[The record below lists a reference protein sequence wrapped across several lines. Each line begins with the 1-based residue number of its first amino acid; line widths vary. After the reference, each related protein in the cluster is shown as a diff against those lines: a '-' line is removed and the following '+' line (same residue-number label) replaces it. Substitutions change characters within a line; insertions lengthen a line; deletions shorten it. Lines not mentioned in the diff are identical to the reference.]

1 MRHLVLV
8 LGDQLNRDSA
18 AFDDFDASL
27 DRVWMSETPYETTH
41 VWCHRLRIAFFLAA
55 MRHFRD
61 ALRADGIQVD
71 YAELAPRPE
80 HDRGTTF
87 GERLTLALERER
99 AERLIV
105 VEPGDW
111 RVRDELIAASTR
123 ERIPLEIRPDRTFLC
138 STEDFNDYAGEH
150 RGLPLESFY
159 RWMRKRLKILV
170 EADGSPVGGR
180 WNFDTENR
188 KGFGRRGPA
197 PRPPLTRFVP
207 DATTRDVIDR
217 VERRFHDHPGTLSHF
232 GLPVTRAEALAL
244 LHDFVDH
251 RLADFGTHQ
260 DAMWIGEPFLS
271 HSRLSAALNVK
282 LISAREVIDAVLAA
296 ARERDLPLN
305 SIEGFVRQIV
315 GWREFV
321 RGLYWRLMPSYAER
335 NALDAHRPLPAFFW
349 TGDTDMRCLQ
359 ECTTQLLRHG
369 YAHHIQ
375 RLMVFGNFALLAGVD
390 PLAFHDWH
398 MAMYADAI
406 DWVSLP
412 NAFGMSQYADGGVV
426 GTKPYIASG
435 RYIARM
441 SNYCSGCRYDPTR
454 ATGNDAC
461 PFTTLY
467 WDFLD
472 RHRDRLADNP
482 RMRYPLQNLAA
493 KESDERARIR
503 QRAAE
508 WLARLERPNPSV
520 L

>member
-18 AFDDFDASL
+18 AFDGFDAAR
-27 DRVWMSETPYETTH
+27 DRVWMSETPHETTH

-55 MRHFRD
+55 MRRFRD
-61 ALRADGIQVD
+61 ALRAEGMAVD
-71 YAELAPRPE
+71 YAELAPHARD
-80 HDRGTTF
+80 DRGTTF
-87 GERLTLALERER
+87 GDRLALALSRER
-99 AERLIV
+99 ADRLIV

-111 RVRDELIAASTR
+111 RVREELLATAAR
-123 ERIPLEIRPDRTFLC
+123 LNVPLEIRPDRTFLC
-138 STEDFNDYAGEH
+138 STEDFADYAAAH
-150 RGLPLESFY
+150 RGLPLEAFY
-159 RWMRKRLKILV
+159 RWMRQRLQILV

-180 WNFDTENR
+180 WNFDADNR
-188 KGFGRRGPA
+188 KGFGRRGPTA
-197 PRPPLTRFVP
+197 PPLPRFEP
-207 DATTRDVIDR
+207 DETTRAVIALVDA
-217 VERRFHDHPGTLSHF
+217 RFSAHPGSLSHF
-232 GLPVTRAEALAL
+232 DLPVTRTDAVTL
-244 LHDFVDH
+244 LRDFIAH

-260 DAMWIGEPFLS
+260 DAMWLGEPFLS

-282 LISAREVIDAVLAA
+282 LVSAREVVDAVLDA
-296 ARERDLPLN
+296 ARDRELPLN
-305 SIEGFVRQIV
+305 SVEGFIRQIV

-321 RGLYWRLMPSYAER
+321 RGIYWRLMPGYAAR
-335 NALDAHRPLPAFFW
+335 NALEAHRPLPALFW
-349 TGDTDMRCLQ
+349 SGDTDMRCLH

-375 RLMVFGNFALLAGVD
+375 RLMVFGNFALLAGVE

-398 MAMYADAI
+398 MAMYVDAI

-412 NAFGMSQYADGGVV
+412 NAFGMSQHADGGVV

-441 SNYCSGCRYDPTR
+441 SNYCKGCRYDPTR
-454 ATGNDAC
+454 ATGTDAC

-472 RHRDRLADNP
+472 RHRKRLADNP

-493 KESDERARIR
+493 KDADERALIR
-503 QRAAE
+503 QQAAAC
-508 WLARLERPNPSV
+508 LDRLDRPGTSV